1 LLPQEKKKGGSEKL
15 VAEEGKLQTPE
26 VEVDACVDAL
36 MFPKIDARDVA
47 LRRTEQSCIAKY

>member
-1 LLPQEKKKGGSEKL
+1 M